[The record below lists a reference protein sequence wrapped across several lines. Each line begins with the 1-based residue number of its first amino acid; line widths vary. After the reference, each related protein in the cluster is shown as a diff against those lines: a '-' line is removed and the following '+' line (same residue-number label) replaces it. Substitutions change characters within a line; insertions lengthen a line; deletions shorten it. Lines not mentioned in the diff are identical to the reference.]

1 MTASVRRQVSVLA
14 IGVLTWALVCGAF
27 VPGSASAQ
35 ILVAQVP
42 PGGDALQWLRQ
53 AAIAPRH
60 VSYAAT
66 RTVTVWAGGV
76 QASQVRV
83 FHQAPD
89 RTRLEYLAV
98 GDQPARIVVIA
109 GDTQTTYV
117 PSRNEVVRAPAPPT
131 DEEALTAILPQ
142 IAENYDVRF
151 DGTDRVAGRV
161 ARIIDVQSKFPNRPR
176 LRVWVDAETRL
187 ILRSERYGPAG
198 ALREESAFI
207 AVVVNP
213 IFAAGMFQIAPAPGA
228 QVETRRPSGTRL
240 TIEEIANRVGFIP
253 QLPVYLPPGY
263 KLVGSRVVDV
273 RGTATAVFAFTDG
286 VATMSLFESLG
297 ERGAPSDA
305 HQVQVGAAQGAVTAR
320 GVANVLHWNARGV
333 SFTLVADL
341 PQQDLVRVGASLPAA
356 MRSRTPA
363 AWPDLIRAWL
373 ARAARVPAAEAATPG
388 VPPVP
393 VSPFITN
400 DTHVIGP
407 GIRPEEQAIWRVL
420 EARGLTP
427 FVVKVTVAS
436 DGVTKLPDGRLAR
449 LVWVWFVYGMRWA
462 GGGGAATREVQA
474 SAAAL
479 ARAAFDADPRA
490 TRVVLSG
497 YYHQS
502 GRFDGRRTDA
512 TFTAELFR
520 TELLGAPPGLPPGAA
535 LARAGHVWYAPEL
548 VAGDLVEHPY
558 EAHDPHLPPGER
570 LRLPGL
576 PGDRTAESAENFHG
590 GWLQHFV
597 EIKAR
602 LQSLLFG
609 GASEGR
615 VWRGTPR
622 GREIALTF
630 DDGPSPLTTPL
641 LLSILRRYGVHATFF
656 VIGEHARAY
665 PYLLREMRAD
675 GDEIGDHTY
684 HHPNMTSVDDLTV
697 EQEIGAA
704 AAVIRSVT
712 GRPPRWFRP
721 PGGDYDVA
729 VVDAADRGAMGL
741 AMWTTNSGDW
751 ALPPANVVVERVL
764 AHAQPGAVVLLH
776 NGTLN
781 TVRAL
786 PEIIVELKHRGYR
799 LVTFSQIA
807 HDAE

>member
-1 MTASVRRQVSVLA
+1 MTASARRRVSALA
-14 IGVLTWALVCGAF
+14 IGALAWVLLGGPF
-27 VPGSASAQ
+27 VPPPTSAQ
-35 ILVAQVP
+35 PLVVP
-42 PGGDALQWLRQ
+42 LQREGDALQWLRQ
-53 AAIAPRH
+53 AATAPRR
-60 VSYAAT
+60 VSYAGT

-109 GDTQTTYV
+109 GDIQTTYV
-117 PSRNEVVRAPAPPT
+117 PSRNEVVRAPAPRT
-131 DEEALTAILPQ
+131 DEEALTEILPQ

-151 DGTDRVAGRV
+151 GGTDRVAGRV

-176 LRVWVDAETRL
+176 LKVWVDTETRL

-198 ALREESAFI
+198 ALRQEAAFI
-207 AVVVNP
+207 SVVVNP
-213 IFAAGMFQIAPAPGA
+213 TFAAGMFQVALQPGA
-228 QVETRRPSGTRL
+228 QVQTRRSSGTRL
-240 TIEEIANRVGFIP
+240 TIEEIADRVGFIP

-273 RGTATAVFAFTDG
+273 RGTPTAVFAFTDG
-286 VATMSLFESLG
+286 VDTMSLFESRG
-297 ERGAPSDA
+297 EQGAPLNA
-305 HQVQVGAAQGAVTAR
+305 RQVQVGAAQGMVAAR
-320 GVANVLHWNARGV
+320 GVANVLHWNAHGV

-356 MRSRTPA
+356 IGPRAPA
-363 AWPDLIRAWL
+363 AWPALARVWL
-373 ARAARVPAAEAATPG
+373 AAAVQVPAAEAAAPG

-393 VSPFITN
+393 VSPYITN
-400 DTHVIGP
+400 NTHVIGS
-407 GIRPEEQAIWRVL
+407 GIRAEEQAIWRVL

-427 FVVKVTVAS
+427 LVVKVTVAS

-449 LVWVWFVYGMRWA
+449 LAWIWFVYGMDWT
-462 GGGGAATREVQA
+462 GGGAAAVQEVQA
-474 SAAAL
+474 SASAL
-479 ARAAFDADPRA
+479 GRAAFDADPRV
-490 TRVVLSG
+490 TRVLLSG
-497 YYHQS
+497 YYHES
-502 GRFDGRRTDA
+502 GRFDGQRTDA

-520 TELLGAPPGLPPGAA
+520 AELLRAPAGLPPGQA
-535 LARAGHVWYAPEL
+535 LERGGHVWYAPEL
-548 VAGDLVEHPY
+548 VSGDLVEHPY
-558 EAHDPHLPPGER
+558 DAHDPHLPPGER
-570 LRLPGL
+570 LALPRQ

-590 GWLQHFV
+590 GWLQYLV
-597 EIKAR
+597 EIKDR

-609 GASEGR
+609 GASQGR

-630 DDGPSPLTTPL
+630 DDGPNPLATPL

-665 PYLLREMRAD
+665 PYLLREMVAD
-675 GDEIGDHTY
+675 GHEIGDHTY

-697 EQEIGAA
+697 EQEIEAA
-704 AAVIRSVT
+704 AAVIRSAT
-712 GRPPRWFRP
+712 GRPPRWVRP
-721 PGGDYDVA
+721 PGGDYDEA
-729 VVDAADRGAMGL
+729 VVAAAGRGAMGL

-751 ALPPANVVVERVL
+751 ALPPAKVVVERVL

-786 PEIIVELKHRGYR
+786 PEIIVELQRRGYR

-807 HDAE
+807 RNAE